1 MRAAARRALIGV
13 DHEGATQQAME
24 VRNVAPPIVTLTLNP
39 AVDLSSIAGVVQPTH
54 KIRTTEEVFDP
65 GGGGINV
72 ARVIRSLGGDS
83 CALVMIGGA
92 SGKLLEA
99 LLDEAGVIWRAIPIC
114 GRNRISVNVHE
125 RQTGLEYRF
134 VPAGPTVAEDEWRSA
149 LQLLDVVA
157 AEWIVASGSLPPGVP
172 ADFYARAA
180 RIAARR
186 GQKFVLDTS
195 GPALHAMKGLGI
207 ELLKLS
213 LRELEQLI
221 GHPLP
226 DADAQDKEVAQ
237 LIRSGTARKIAV
249 SLGQDGALLGTS
261 DGISRM
267 QAMKV
272 EPIGAVGAGDS
283 FLAGLVLGL
292 ARGMTQMQALA
303 FGNAA
308 GAAAVSTYGTARVRR
323 DQVEALYR
331 DWQAD

>member
-1 MRAAARRALIGV
+1 
-13 DHEGATQQAME
+13 
-24 VRNVAPPIVTLTLNP
+24 
-39 AVDLSSIAGVVQPTH
+39 
-54 KIRTTEEVFDP
+54 
-65 GGGGINV
+65 
-72 ARVIRSLGGDS
+72 
-83 CALVMIGGA
+83 
-92 SGKLLEA
+92 
-99 LLDEAGVIWRAIPIC
+99 VIWRAIPIR

-180 RIAARR
+180 SIAARR

-195 GPALHAMKGLGI
+195 GPALHAMKGLAANGLAVKGLGI

-226 DADAQDKEVAQ
+226 DADAQDREVAR
-237 LIRSGTARKIAV
+237 LIRSGAARKIAV
-249 SLGQDGALLGTS
+249 SLGQDGAVLGTS